1 MRTSDLRACRDAGG
15 CPRNGAETAGE
26 NHAGRGQAGEGE
38 VRMRVLLT
46 LWGSAIA
53 LAVCVAWLADR
64 PKYGE
69 LMPLAARLI
78 QGSTKPMTRP
88 PREQAR

>member
-1 MRTSDLRACRDAGG
+1 VRSADLRTCRGTGDRPGNGADTAGKNRAGG
-15 CPRNGAETAGE
+15 KAR
-26 NHAGRGQAGEGE
+26 EGE
-38 VRMRVLLT
+38 VKMRVLLT

-64 PKYGE
+64 PKHGE
-69 LMPLAARLI
+69 PVPLASRLI
-78 QGSTKPMTRP
+78 QGSAKSIVTP

>member
-1 MRTSDLRACRDAGG
+1 
-15 CPRNGAETAGE
+15 
-26 NHAGRGQAGEGE
+26 
-38 VRMRVLLT
+38 MRVLLT

-64 PKYGE
+64 PKHGE
-69 LMPLAARLI
+69 PMPLASRLI
-78 QGSTKPMTRP
+78 QGSTKPIIRP

>member
-1 MRTSDLRACRDAGG
+1 
-15 CPRNGAETAGE
+15 
-26 NHAGRGQAGEGE
+26 
-38 VRMRVLLT
+38 MRVLLT

-64 PKYGE
+64 PRHGE
-69 LMPLAARLI
+69 PAPLASRLI
-78 QGSTKPMTRP
+78 QGSTKVITRP

>member
-1 MRTSDLRACRDAGG
+1 MM
-15 CPRNGAETAGE
+15 
-26 NHAGRGQAGEGE
+26 
-38 VRMRVLLT
+38 MRVLLT

-64 PKYGE
+64 PKHGE

-78 QGSTKPMTRP
+78 QGSTKPVTRP